1 MTNGVKIMLPIG
13 DKREI
18 GNPQLIKIG
27 SDISVI
33 KIWSCKKLT
42 IHRKNL
48 IIMEFNIKLSIKAY
62 FIL

>member
-1 MTNGVKIMLPIG
+1 MLPTG

-33 KIWSCKKLT
+33 KIWSSKKLT
-42 IHRKNL
+42 IHLKNL
-48 IIMEFNIKLSIKAY
+48 IIIEIIIKLSIKAY